1 MRVFVSIISQL
12 QAGYAEEIRQ
22 AKAYAERFF
31 DLSKKTTEGN
41 TPRGLVEGA
50 FDDKA
55 EKIRRMSF
63 EYRIDEAYE
72 SSHEL
77 RAPPKMYMTETFH
90 AKAPARAP

>member
-1 MRVFVSIISQL
+1 MRF
-12 QAGYAEEIRQ
+12 GD
-22 AKAYAERFF
+22 RFF
-31 DLSKKTTEGN
+31 DLSKKTSEGN

-77 RAPPKMYMTETFH
+77 RAPPET
-90 AKAPARAP
+90 RVR